1 MKFQAA
7 ARAIPGSKE
16 VQEDAWRVY
25 DAKGGDAGEIA
36 VSDAGV
42 ALSGGGLVL
51 VADGIGGHHGGEVAS
66 AITADNFVRQFF
78 ATGGNAES
86 RLKSALDTANSAVA
100 DAQQKEPSLR
110 DMGATLVSAYIEGEE
125 MSFVSVGDS
134 LILRYRDGELHR
146 VNVDHSYLEIAD
158 REALGTDDR
167 ELWRDVITR
176 KGRDSI
182 TIAVLGRSLEDFGHS
197 PQIATRKILP
207 GDVMILSSDGLE
219 TLSMVQIQNF
229 IRELLPRGVNA
240 VADGLVKAVDGIG
253 GNRNYQDNTTLVVV
267 QADGVQLAKI
277 APATVSEAEPAKTA
291 PLAPK
296 TAPVAPAASPAA
308 TPATSSQK
316 SGTISSSARSGKWSP
331 AKFLLGVALGLI
343 AVAAVLYA
351 SGVMNSFRPL
361 SNTVTVP
368 ARAPAP
374 ASAPAGDTVLKKEA
388 APAGGENAEPT
399 PRNQLIPRQQQQRL
413 IPPRHDD
420 EYRPRPLQGP
430 PSFIPDSRSEQAFA
444 GSPAEVFRHRADVS
458 YYAQMDSQEYCD

>member
-36 VSDAGV
+36 ASDAGV

-66 AITADNFVRQFF
+66 AITGDTFVREFF
-78 ATGGNAES
+78 ATTGNAES
-86 RLKSALDTANSAVA
+86 RLKSALGAANTAVG
-100 DAQQKEPSLR
+100 DAQQKEPSLK
-110 DMGATLVSAYIEGEE
+110 DMGATLVSAYIEGDQ

-158 REALGTDDR
+158 REALGSDDR
-167 ELWRDVITR
+167 DLWRDVITR

-267 QADGVQLAKI
+267 QADGVQPAKT
-277 APATVSEAEPAKTA
+277 APTAINQPEPSKTA

-296 TAPVAPAASPAA
+296 TAPIAPAASPAA
-308 TPATSSQK
+308 PAANPQK
-316 SGTISSSARSGKWSP
+316 SGSISSSARSGKWGP

-343 AVAAVLYA
+343 AVVAALYA
-351 SGVMNSFRPL
+351 TGILNSLRPAP
-361 SNTVTVP
+361 NTVNAP
-368 ARAPAP
+368 IRAPAP
-374 ASAPAGDTVLKKEA
+374 ASPPAGETVLKKNTT
-388 APAGGENAEPT
+388 PQSGENAEPT
-399 PRNQLIPRQQQQRL
+399 PRNQQFPRQQPQRL
-413 IPPRHDD
+413 TPRQDE

-430 PSFIPDSRSEQAFA
+430 APFSLDGRSEQASA
-444 GSPAEVFRHRADVS
+444 VSPKDSFSRRIDIS
-458 YYAQMDSQEYCD
+458 YYAQPDAQEYCD